1 MKYNLTRFLEA
12 QNKDY
17 NNALSEIKNGKKTSH
32 WMWYIFPQVSG
43 LGYSETAK
51 FYEIKDIVEAR
62 DFLNNDELA
71 KRLYEITNVLL
82 NLNESNANKIFG
94 YPDDIK
100 LKSSMTLFY
109 IASNNNEIFKS
120 IINKYFN
127 GDFCENTMQLLKKN

>member
-1 MKYNLTRFLEA
+1 
-12 QNKDY
+12 
-17 NNALSEIKNGKKTSH
+17 
-32 WMWYIFPQVSG
+32 MWYIFPQVSG